1 LRAPEQLSGELSRI
15 VRSAQ
20 AEHRLP
26 SLSGA
31 VFRAGEVVWA
41 EAVGLADAE
50 SGTEATPDTQYHIAS
65 ITKTFTASSVLQL
78 RDAGELELDDPLS
91 KHIPE
96 AAHGTLTIRRM
107 LAHAS
112 GLQREPVGEI
122 WETLEFPTRDELLE
136 RLAEA
141 EQVLAPGP
149 HWHYSNLAY
158 VLLGEVV
165 ERASGLSI
173 KQYVEER
180 LLRPLGLERT
190 TWSPEEPYARGYFV
204 EPYSDSVRPEPDI
217 DSGGTSAAGA
227 LCSTSGDLA
236 RWGSFLAD
244 PDPNVLSPHAA
255 DEMHALQ
262 VMAEPDW
269 TLGWGLGLAL
279 FRHGERIF
287 AGHMGG
293 YPGHLSMLVWAP
305 KEKVGAVVLA
315 NSSVWP
321 KLTETALELET
332 KAVEHLAVPPEP
344 WRPAEHPPDD
354 VAPLLGRWWSE
365 GSEVI
370 FSYRQGRLEARL
382 ASQPEK
388 EPSVFEAEG
397 EDRYRTVAGPERGEL
412 LRVVRDENGD
422 VVKLY
427 WATYPFLRS
436 PEVLGAQRS
445 PTAR

>member
-1 LRAPEQLSGELSRI
+1 LPAPEQLSGELSRI
-15 VRSAQ
+15 VRAAQ
-20 AEHRLP
+20 AEDRLP
-26 SLSGA
+26 SLSA
-31 VFRAGEVVWA
+31 AAFRAGEVVWA

-50 SGTEATPDTQYHIAS
+50 AGTEATPDTQYHIAS
-65 ITKTFTASSVLQL
+65 ITKTFVAAAVMQM

-96 AAHGTLTIRRM
+96 AAHGTLTIGQM

-122 WETLEFPTRDELLE
+122 WETLEFPTREELLE

-141 EQVLAPGP
+141 EEVLAPGA

-165 ERASGLSI
+165 ERASGLPI

-180 LLRPLGLERT
+180 LLRPLRLERT
-190 TWSPEEPYARGYFV
+190 TWSAHEPYARGYFV
-204 EPYSDSVRPEPDI
+204 EPYSDGVRLEADV
-217 DSGGTSAAGA
+217 DSAGTSAAGA

-236 RWGSFLAD
+236 RWASFLAD

-255 DEMHALQ
+255 EEMHALH

-279 FRHGERIF
+279 FRRGERVF
-287 AGHMGG
+287 AGHTGG
-293 YPGHLSMLVWAP
+293 YPGHLSMLVWTP
-305 KEKVGAVVLA
+305 KEKVGVVVLA

-321 KLTETALELET
+321 KLTETALELGT
-332 KAVEHLAVPPEP
+332 KAVEHLAAEPEP
-344 WRPAEHPPDD
+344 WRPGEQPPED
-354 VAPLLGRWWSE
+354 VAPLLGSWWSE

-388 EPSVFEAEG
+388 EPSVFEADG
-397 EDRYRTVAGPERGEL
+397 EDRYRTVAGRERGEL

-436 PEVLGAQRS
+436 PEVFGAQRS
-445 PTAR
+445 PAAR